1 MARTCWYRVGAIME
15 TLDEKGLISLIKEEY
30 VGRLSA
36 IGRALRL
43 LEVKVFNERGD
54 LLLSKGLKV
63 RHKSSGYEYTV
74 DHVEGEGDAA
84 IVFLR
89 HPDVPRFQPPDSGE
103 PLNEQDDEAPV
114 EDLPPVMAQKSDEQV
129 GMLRVSLKDFEKEY
143 EVE

>member
-1 MARTCWYRVGAIME
+1 ME
-15 TLDEKGLISLIKEEY
+15 TLDEKRLISLIREEY
-30 VGRLSA
+30 TGRLTA
-36 IGRALRL
+36 IGRTLRI
-43 LEVKVFNERGD
+43 LEVNVFNERGD

-74 DHVEGEGDAA
+74 DHVEGDGDNAV
-84 IVFLR
+84 VFLR

-103 PLNEQDDEAPV
+103 PLNEQEAEEEPL
-114 EDLPPVMAQKSDEQV
+114 DIPPVLAKKSDEQA